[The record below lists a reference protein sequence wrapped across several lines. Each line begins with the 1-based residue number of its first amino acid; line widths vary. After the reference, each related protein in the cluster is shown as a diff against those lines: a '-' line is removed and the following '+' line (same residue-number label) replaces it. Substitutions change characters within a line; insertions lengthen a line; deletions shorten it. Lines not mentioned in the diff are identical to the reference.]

1 MKSKYGGSMD
11 KIESIVKHGFSLA
24 REIGDVLL
32 VFTETGRTYKVLKK
46 YLNKECGKNE
56 GKNLKVVVTTP
67 NEDTYSYLKNE
78 KEIIPILLKYRN
90 KYKSAMIKQAMIKLF
105 ENSLVKERDTVVAI
119 LGTPRASGNIDT
131 ISLIEV
137 SSNDFLL
144 RFYRFINSLESI
156 KRLVVSEVLDIAM
169 ELSIEGKEGKPVG
182 AMFVVGDSEKVLKMS
197 SQLILNPFKGHDA
210 IIFDKRVRGTI
221 KELAGI
227 DGAFIIGDRGEVIS
241 AGRYLEPLSC
251 TLNLPLGLGA
261 RHYTA
266 AAISKHT
273 EAVAITVS
281 DSGGIVRIFKDGEMV
296 VEIDPNRLDRECFIP
311 CI

>member
-1 MKSKYGGSMD
+1 MD
-11 KIESIVKHGFSLA
+11 KIQSIVKYGYFLA
-24 REIGDVLL
+24 QEVGDVLL
-32 VFTETGRTYKVLKK
+32 IFTETCRTYRILKK
-46 YLNKECGKNE
+46 YLDNSRD
-56 GKNLKVVVTTP
+56 LKVVITTP
-67 NEDTYSYLKNE
+67 NEDTYTYLKNE
-78 KEIIPILLKYRN
+78 KRIIPILLRYKNR
-90 KYKSAMIKQAMIKLF
+90 YKSALVKQAMIKLLQ
-105 ENSLVKERDTVVAI
+105 NNLVKEGDRIVTI
-119 LGTPRASGNIDT
+119 LGDPKVPGSIDT

-137 SSNDFLL
+137 SSSDFLL
-144 RFYRFINSLESI
+144 RFYRFINSLEGI
-156 KRLVVSEVLDIAM
+156 KRLVVNEVLDIAM
-169 ELSIEGKEGKPVG
+169 ELSIEGREGKPVG
-182 AMFVVGDSEKVLKMS
+182 TIFVVGDSENVLKMS

-210 IIFDKRVRGTI
+210 VIFDKRVRGTI

-261 RHYTA
+261 RHYAA

-273 EAVAITVS
+273 TAVAITVS
-281 DSGGIVRIFKDGEMV
+281 ESGVVRIFKDGEMV

>member
-1 MKSKYGGSMD
+1 MD
-11 KIESIVKHGFSLA
+11 KVESIVKHGYSLA
-24 REIGDVLL
+24 QEVGDVLL
-32 VFTETGRTYKVLKK
+32 IFTETGRTYKILKK
-46 YLNKECGKNE
+46 YLEKNNRSE
-56 GKNLKVVVTTP
+56 LKIVVTTP

-78 KEIIPILLKYRN
+78 KEIVPLLLKYRN
-90 KYKSAMIKQAMIKLF
+90 RYKSAMVKQALIKLLQ
-105 ENSLVKERDTVVAI
+105 NNLVKEGDTVVTI
-119 LGTPRASGNIDT
+119 LGVPMISGGIDT

-137 SSNDFLL
+137 SSSDFLL
-144 RFYRFINSLESI
+144 RFYRFINSIEGI
-156 KRLVVSEVLDIAM
+156 KRLVVNEVLDIAM
-169 ELSIEGKEGKPVG
+169 ELAIEGKEGKPVG
-182 AMFVVGDSEKVLKMS
+182 AIFVVGDSEKVLKMS
-197 SQLILNPFKGHDA
+197 SQLILNPFEGHDA

-273 EAVAITVS
+273 SAVAITVS
-281 DSGGIVRIFKDGEMV
+281 ESGVVRVFKDGEMV
-296 VEIDPNRLDRECFIP
+296 VEIDSNRLDRECFIP

>member
-1 MKSKYGGSMD
+1 MD
-11 KIESIVKHGFSLA
+11 KIQSIVKYGYFLA
-24 REIGDVLL
+24 QEVGDVLL
-32 VFTETGRTYKVLKK
+32 IFTETCRTYRILKK
-46 YLNKECGKNE
+46 YLDNSRD
-56 GKNLKVVVTTP
+56 LKVVITTP
-67 NEDTYSYLKNE
+67 NEDTYTYLKNE
-78 KEIIPILLKYRN
+78 KRIIPILLRYKNR
-90 KYKSAMIKQAMIKLF
+90 YKSALVKQAMIKLLQK
-105 ENSLVKERDTVVAI
+105 NLVKEGDRIVTI
-119 LGTPRASGNIDT
+119 LGDPKVPGSIDT

-137 SSNDFLL
+137 SSSDFLL
-144 RFYRFINSLESI
+144 RFYRFINSLEGI
-156 KRLVVSEVLDIAM
+156 KRLVVNEVLDIAM
-169 ELSIEGKEGKPVG
+169 ELSIEGREGKPVG
-182 AMFVVGDSEKVLKMS
+182 TIFVVGDSENVLKMS

-210 IIFDKRVRGTI
+210 VIFDKRVRGTI

-261 RHYTA
+261 RHYAA

-273 EAVAITVS
+273 TAVAITVS
-281 DSGGIVRIFKDGEMV
+281 ESGVVRIFKDGEMV